1 MLVAVGRGIK
11 YRGNV
16 GLAERLAESLG
27 GALCGSRPTVD
38 YGWLSLSRQV
48 GCSGLTVKPKLY
60 VAVGISGAP
69 EHAQG
74 MRESGL
80 IVAVNTD
87 PKAPIFD
94 VAHYGIVADA
104 IEFLP
109 VLIDVIE
116 SGKKASRRAGSDS
129 LQPPGVPSIEAGS
142 RQEGGH

>member
-1 MLVAVGRGIK
+1 M
-11 YRGNV
+11 
-16 GLAERLAESLG
+16 GLAERLAESLD

-48 GCSGLTVKPKLY
+48 GCSGLTVRPKLY

-80 IVAVNTD
+80 IVAINTD

-94 VAHYGIVADA
+94 FAHYGIVADA

-109 VLIDVIE
+109 VLTAAMQ
-116 SGKKASRRAGSDS
+116 SGKKASPRSA
-129 LQPPGVPSIEAGS
+129 
-142 RQEGGH
+142 